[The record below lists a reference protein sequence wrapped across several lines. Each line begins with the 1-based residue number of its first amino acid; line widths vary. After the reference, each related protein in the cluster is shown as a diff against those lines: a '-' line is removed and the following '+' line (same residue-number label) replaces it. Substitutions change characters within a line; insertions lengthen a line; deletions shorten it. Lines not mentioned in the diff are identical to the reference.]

1 MPPARDGIV
10 VDIDTWPLVRFSMIG
25 APQESDWLGMF
36 STFDDLYRR
45 RERFIVLND
54 TGQLTS
60 APSAAIRQKVAD
72 RAKAHEPQSKLW
84 IVHSA
89 IVVSNPI
96 LRGAM
101 TALNWLAPPVY
112 KQTVHG
118 TPVDAVNALV
128 ASLEREGIAMSDT
141 LRKFREALVAAK

>member
-10 VDIDTWPLVRFSMIG
+10 VDLDTWPLVRFNMIG
-25 APQESDWLGMF
+25 TPQESDWLQLF
-36 STFDDLYRR
+36 STFDELYRR
-45 RERFIVLND
+45 RERFAVLND
-54 TGQLTS
+54 TSQLSS

-89 IVVSNPI
+89 TVVSNPI

-128 ASLEREGIAMSDT
+128 ASLQQEGIAISAT
-141 LRKFREALVAAK
+141 LRTFREALVESK